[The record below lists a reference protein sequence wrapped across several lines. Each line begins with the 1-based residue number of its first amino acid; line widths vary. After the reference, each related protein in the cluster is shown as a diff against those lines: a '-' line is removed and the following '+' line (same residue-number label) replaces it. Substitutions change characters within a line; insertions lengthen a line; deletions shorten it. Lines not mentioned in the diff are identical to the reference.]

1 MHEYSILIQQV
12 KWLLT
17 TTKWKKSCLGLTRD
31 TVCITSICTQSIYT
45 TQQLGL
51 LWFHALNKGQSKAM
65 TYNTPTIVGC
75 FTAALAIILLYY
87 TLPAANLGI
96 LQNDTLYPTF

>member
-1 MHEYSILIQQV
+1 
-12 KWLLT
+12 
-17 TTKWKKSCLGLTRD
+17 
-31 TVCITSICTQSIYT
+31 
-45 TQQLGL
+45 
-51 LWFHALNKGQSKAM
+51 M

-75 FTAALAIILLYY
+75 FTAALSIILLYY